1 MLADAVPLYAL
12 LFSAH
17 GLSDAQI
24 SALLA
29 VWSLTGVVAE
39 VPTGAL
45 ADRFSRTGSMAAG
58 GVAQALAYVLW
69 TAFPGFGAFAA
80 GFVLWGIGGTL
91 VSGAVEAWLYDSL
104 VELGEPER
112 FRSSYGRLDACELLA
127 QVPAAV
133 GATVLFPL
141 GGFELVGWAGVATCL
156 GAAAVAA
163 RLPEPPRHDP
173 ATNTDGADTDDADTD
188 GGQQGGG
195 QQGSGDQGSGPQ
207 GELGY
212 VATLR
217 AGIVAAVR
225 TPGVPVALFVV
236 ALLTSLDNI
245 EEYFGL
251 LAEDWH
257 VPVRW
262 VPLAVLGIPLA
273 GAAGALFAARLRDR
287 WASALLSAGV
297 ALFAVAGLWAQPTGL
312 ALVAVFY
319 ALYRG
324 VLVVAEAR
332 LQERIAGAT
341 RATVTSIAG
350 VGIELAGLLVFAAW
364 AVAGLP
370 ATLVLAAVV
379 AFAVTPGLRSRNP
392 GGARAVRGHTTGEGT
407 RGSAPHP

>member
-1 MLADAVPLYAL
+1 MPLYPLYAL

-29 VWSLTGVVAE
+29 VWSLTSVVAE

-80 GFVLWGIGGTL
+80 GFVLWGVGGTL

-104 VELGEPER
+104 VDLGEPER
-112 FRSSYGRLDACELLA
+112 FRHSYGRLDACELLA
-127 QVPAAV
+127 QIPAAV
-133 GATVLFPL
+133 GATVLLPL
-141 GGFELVGWAGVATCL
+141 GGFELVGWASVATCL

-173 ATNTDGADTDDADTD
+173 AAHSDDSDATDDAGTDTDDAGPAADDTGPD
-188 GGQQGGG
+188 GV
-195 QQGSGDQGSGPQ
+195 Q

-217 AGIVAAVR
+217 AGIVAAAR
-225 TPGVPVALFVV
+225 TPGVPVALLVV

-257 VPVRW
+257 VPVPW

-273 GAAGALFAARLRDR
+273 GAAGALLAARLRDT
-287 WASALLSAGV
+287 WATALLPAGV
-297 ALFAVAGLWAQPTGL
+297 ALFVVAGWWAQPAGL

-332 LQERIAGAT
+332 LQERIAGGT

-350 VGIELAGLLVFAAW
+350 VGTELAGLVVFAAW

-370 ATLVLAAVV
+370 AVLVLAAAV
-379 AFAVTPGLRSRNP
+379 AFAVTPVLLSRNP
-392 GGARAVRGHTTGEGT
+392 ARPRAVRRDSTGEGT
-407 RGSAPHP
+407 RG

>member
-1 MLADAVPLYAL
+1 MPLYPLYAL

-29 VWSLTGVVAE
+29 IWSLTSVVAE

-58 GVAQALAYVLW
+58 GLAQALAYVLW

-80 GFVLWGIGGTL
+80 GFVLWGVGGTL

-112 FRSSYGRLDACELLA
+112 FRRSYGRLDACELLA
-127 QVPAAV
+127 QIPAAV
-133 GATVLFPL
+133 GATVLLPL
-141 GGFELVGWAGVATCL
+141 GGFELVGWASVATCL

-163 RLPEPPRHDP
+163 RLPEPPRHGPP
-173 ATNTDGADTDDADTD
+173 ANTDDDVSGDAEQGDVATDGTATDDTATED
-188 GGQQGGG
+188 GQ
-195 QQGSGDQGSGPQ
+195 D
-207 GELGY
+207 ELGY

-217 AGIVAAVR
+217 AGVVAAAR
-225 TPGVPVALFVV
+225 TPGVPVALLVV

-257 VPVRW
+257 VPVVW

-273 GAAGALFAARLRDR
+273 AAAGALLAARLRDT
-287 WASALLSAGV
+287 WATALLPAGV
-297 ALFAVAGLWAQPTGL
+297 ALFAVAGWWAQPAGL

-319 ALYRG
+319 AVYRG

-332 LQERIAGAT
+332 LQERITSGT

-350 VGIELAGLLVFAAW
+350 VGTELAGLVVFAAW

-370 ATLVLAAVV
+370 AVLVLAVVV
-379 AFAVTPGLRSRNP
+379 AFAVTPGLRSRNRVGP
-392 GGARAVRGHTTGEGT
+392 RSVRRHSTGEGT
-407 RGSAPHP
+407 RG

>member
-1 MLADAVPLYAL
+1 MPLYPLYAL

-29 VWSLTGVVAE
+29 IWSLTSVVAE

-58 GVAQALAYVLW
+58 GLAQALAYVLW

-80 GFVLWGIGGTL
+80 GFVLWGVGGTL

-112 FRSSYGRLDACELLA
+112 FRRSYGRLDACELLA
-127 QVPAAV
+127 QIPAAV
-133 GATVLFPL
+133 GATVLPL
-141 GGFELVGWAGVATCL
+141 GGFELVGWASVATCL

-173 ATNTDGADTDDADTD
+173 PANTDDDVSGDAEQGDVATGGTATDGTATDDTATED
-188 GGQQGGG
+188 GQ
-195 QQGSGDQGSGPQ
+195 D
-207 GELGY
+207 ELGY

-217 AGIVAAVR
+217 AGVVAAAR
-225 TPGVPVALFVV
+225 TPGVPVALLVV

-257 VPVRW
+257 VPVVW

-273 GAAGALFAARLRDR
+273 GAAGALVAARLRDT
-287 WASALLSAGV
+287 WATALLPAGV
-297 ALFAVAGLWAQPTGL
+297 ALFAVAGWWAQPAGL

-319 ALYRG
+319 AVYRG

-332 LQERIAGAT
+332 LQERITSGT

-350 VGIELAGLLVFAAW
+350 VGTELAGLVVFAAW

-370 ATLVLAAVV
+370 AVLVLAVVV
-379 AFAVTPGLRSRNP
+379 AFAVTPGLRSRNRVGP
-392 GGARAVRGHTTGEGT
+392 RSVRRHSTGEGT
-407 RGSAPHP
+407 RG